1 MWKPSRPSRPSEW
14 LSSAL
19 AVLAL
24 LVFAT
29 GGAWGYQQWEDQK
42 TRDDRR
48 TSQLIGCLEAA
59 HQAADTTAATNV
71 CLHDYADRV
80 PALRRDNPS
89 ALVVPRT
96 PASATPLLDATSAAD
111 ASAAPPTY
119 FVAHTTGAE
128 NSPDLGRSEDDPAEP
143 SEVAVTSAAE
153 PEGQPADAGKPE
165 QPPAAQPSHPTNPP
179 KAPAATSASSGGS
192 GTTPAPPG
200 TKACNRHDRDQGL
213 CEKSSATPS
222 ARP

>member
-59 HQAADTTAATNV
+59 HRAADTTAATNG

-80 PALRRDNPS
+80 PALRRDNPT
-89 ALVVPRT
+89 AFVVPRP
-96 PASATPLLDATSAAD
+96 PASATPVLDAMSAAD
-111 ASAAPPTY
+111 ASAGPPTN
-119 FVAHTTGAE
+119 FLAHTTGTE
-128 NSPDLGRSEDDPAEP
+128 DRPDLVRSEDDPVEP
-143 SEVAVTSAAE
+143 SEVADSAAAE
-153 PEGQPADAGKPE
+153 PEGQPADNGKPDE
-165 QPPAAQPSHPTNPP
+165 PPAAQPSHPTDPP
-179 KAPAATSASSGGS
+179 KAPVATSASSGGS
-192 GTTPAPPG
+192 GTTPG
-200 TKACNRHDRDQGL
+200 TNACTRHDRDRGR
-213 CEKSSATPS
+213 CEEPSATPS